1 MRSLKSVSSLLL
13 VLVLLISVCAVGAE
27 AEAGQV
33 ETEGS
38 TFRDNSNFIQD
49 YRPVPNGLLI
59 YYAAQGELPTSNA
72 FSVRLG
78 DKDLAVLDVGT
89 TKDDPVTYYCLVD
102 VSGSVTSV
110 QLLCARQMLHSLC
123 DSLRAG
129 DQMVIATVGNER
141 RASAYLRDPLIIH
154 QKIDEIISTNED
166 TNLYRAI
173 TESLEELDTGRDA
186 TNRKCLVVF
195 SDGID
200 DATAEAGRTRQEA
213 ERKIEETRIPF
224 YCMLPPS
231 DKKDAGKTLGSFA
244 RLSAGGEAYYLAE
257 RILTEEEIGQA
268 IAENMKG
275 DLILST
281 DLTGYTPQSD
291 EQLLTVGYTD
301 KIGIFYGD
309 SINVVSS
316 NLLLGEAALDDPGS
330 SAALES
336 PEPEEGSDSSEEK
349 EKYPKWLIPAIAGGG
364 FALVILIVILV
375 NSKQQEEKKRK
386 QKLEEQ
392 RRLREQQPW
401 QREQQPWQREQQPWQ
416 REQAQRSSRGETATV
431 GRAEERDRLGQ
442 PIESGGKPVRF
453 TTVGNQSFSTEVL
466 LQEGR
471 KVTVGRNRK
480 ADVILNKDDTKLS
493 GVHFGL
499 LLENNTLRIWDMGS
513 TNGTSVNGV
522 PLVGNSVQIRS
533 GETVTAGS
541 YQYRIQF

>member
-1 MRSLKSVSSLLL
+1 MRILKSVSSLLL
-13 VLVLLISVCAVGAE
+13 VLVLLISVCAAGAE
-27 AEAGQV
+27 AASA

-38 TFRDNSNFIQD
+38 TFRDNSNFIQE
-49 YRPVPNGLLI
+49 YRPVQNGLLI
-59 YYAAQGELPTSNA
+59 YYAAQGEIPNANA
-72 FSVRLG
+72 FNVLLG
-78 DKDLAVLDVGT
+78 DKDLPVMDVGT
-89 TKDDPVTYYCLVD
+89 TKDEAVTYYCLVD

-123 DSLRAG
+123 DCLKEG

-141 RASAYLRDPLIIH
+141 KASAYLSDSQIIH

-173 TESLEELDTGRDA
+173 TESIEELDSGRDA
-186 TNRKCLVVF
+186 TNRKCLIVF

-200 DATAEAGRTRQEA
+200 DSAAETGRTRQEA

-257 RILTEEEIGQA
+257 RILTEEQIGQA
-268 IAENMKG
+268 IAADMKG

-281 DLTGYTPQSD
+281 DLTGYKPQSD
-291 EQLLTVGYTD
+291 EQLLTVSYTD
-301 KIGIFYGD
+301 RTGTFYGD

-316 NLLLGEAALDDPGS
+316 NLLLSDPS
-330 SAALES
+330 SDGAESNVALEL
-336 PEPEEGSDSSEEK
+336 PEPEEDEDSSEEDAL
-349 EKYPKWLIPAIAGGG
+349 PKWLIPAIAGGSL
-364 FALVILIVILV
+364 ALVILIVILV
-375 NSKQQEEKKRK
+375 YKQQEEKKRK
-386 QKLEEQ
+386 QKLAEEQ
-392 RRLREQQPW
+392 RRLRE
-401 QREQQPWQREQQPWQ
+401 EQQWRRKESQW
-416 REQAQRSSRGETATV
+416 SSREETETI
-431 GRAEERDRLGQ
+431 GKAEKSDRLG
-442 PIESGGKPVRF
+442 ETVKPGEIPVLF
-453 TTVGNQSFSTEVL
+453 TTVGNQSFSTKL
-466 LQEGR
+466 LLHEGQ
-471 KVTVGRNRK
+471 KVTVGRNGK

-493 GVHFGL
+493 GAHFGL
-499 LLENNTLRIWDMGS
+499 LLENNTLRIWDVGS
-513 TNGTSVNGV
+513 KNGTSVNGV

>member
-1 MRSLKSVSSLLL
+1 MRTLKAASSLLL
-13 VLVLLISVCAVGAE
+13 VLVLLVSVCAVGAE
-27 AEAGQV
+27 AGQP
-33 ETEGS
+33 EMEGS
-38 TFRDNSNFIQD
+38 TTFRDNSNFIQD

-59 YYAAQGELPTSNA
+59 YYAAQGELPTANA

-102 VSGSVTSV
+102 VSGSVTSA

-129 DQMVIATVGNER
+129 DQMVIATVGNEH
-141 RASAYLRDPLIIH
+141 RASAYLREPHVIH

-186 TNRKCLVVF
+186 TARKCLVVF

-213 ERKIEETRIPF
+213 ERKIEDTRIPF

-268 IAENMKG
+268 IAEDMKG

-301 KIGIFYGD
+301 RIGIFYGD

-316 NLLLGEAALDDPGS
+316 NLLLGEAALDGAGS

-336 PEPEEGSDSSEEK
+336 PEPGEDADSSE

-364 FALVILIVILV
+364 LVLVILIAILV
-375 NSKQQEEKKRK
+375 YNKQKEEEKKRK
-386 QKLEEQ
+386 RKLEEEQ
-392 RRLREQQPW
+392 RR
-401 QREQQPWQREQQPWQ
+401 QREEQPWQREQQPWQ
-416 REQAQRSSRGETATV
+416 REQAQWSSRGETATI
-431 GRAEERDRLGQ
+431 GSAEESDRLGKTIK
-442 PIESGGKPVRF
+442 PGGRPVRF

-466 LQEGR
+466 VPEGQ

-480 ADVILNKDDTKLS
+480 ADIILNRDDAKLS

-513 TNGTSVNGV
+513 TNGTSVNSV

-533 GETVTAGS
+533 GETITAGS